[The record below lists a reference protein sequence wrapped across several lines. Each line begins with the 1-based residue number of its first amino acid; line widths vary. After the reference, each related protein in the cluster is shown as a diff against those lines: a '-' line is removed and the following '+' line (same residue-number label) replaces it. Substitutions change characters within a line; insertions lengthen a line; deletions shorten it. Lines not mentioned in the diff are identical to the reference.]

1 MFSAARIIA
10 LRKSRGF
17 SQEVLAEQAGVSLR
31 TIQRVER
38 GETEPRGHTLQALAA
53 ALAVPLEALLAE
65 SAPIVVVPQP
75 TVAPAPTLRADPD
88 FLQLLNLSA
97 LSFLV
102 LPLLNILVP
111 WWLWRSR
118 RYTVEHA
125 AVLGRRVLSF
135 QVWWQVG
142 SFFAFLLVVVAQ
154 VLLVKA
160 HHAGRAE
167 LYFLA
172 LGVTYACN
180 VAVIGYNAR
189 QLRRGRLDNYWPVA

>member
-10 LRKSRGF
+10 LRKSKGF
-17 SQEVLAEQAGVSLR
+17 SQEVLAEQSGISLR

-38 GETEPRGHTLQALAA
+38 GETEPRGHTLQALAT

-65 SAPIVVVPQP
+65 PAPIVAVPQP
-75 TVAPAPTLRADPD
+75 VLAPVPALRADPD

-102 LPLLNILVP
+102 FPLLNILVP
-111 WWLWRSR
+111 WWLWRRR
-118 RYTVEHA
+118 RYTVEHV
-125 AVLGRRVLSF
+125 AVLGRRVLGF

-142 SFFAFLLVVVAQ
+142 SFFAFLLVVVVQ

-160 HHAGRAE
+160 HHAGRVE
-167 LYFLA
+167 LYFLV

-189 QLRRGRLDNYWPVA
+189 QLRRGVMNHYWPIF